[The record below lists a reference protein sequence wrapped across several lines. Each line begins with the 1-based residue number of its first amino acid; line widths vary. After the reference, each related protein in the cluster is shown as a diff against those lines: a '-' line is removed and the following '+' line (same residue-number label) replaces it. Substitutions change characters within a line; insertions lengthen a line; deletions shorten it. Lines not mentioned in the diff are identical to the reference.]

1 MFVSGANALD
11 AKKEWINELNVFP
24 VPDGDT
30 GTNMTMTM
38 MSAVRSLQETEDRSL
53 QSVMRAIASGALRG
67 ARGNSGVILSQ
78 LLRGFSKSVQEEGA
92 LDIPVMAKACERAV
106 ETAYKAVMSPK
117 EGTILSVAKAME
129 DKARELKDCD
139 DIADFLEEVIRAGDE
154 ALAYTPEQLSVLKQ
168 AGVVDSGGQGLMV
181 IMHGMQDAFLGR
193 EVDLSMPEFEGPKK
207 ENIHIDT
214 ENLETS
220 DIRFGYC
227 TEFIILLERP
237 FTDTDEKEMK
247 HFLTGLGDSLV
258 LVADDDL
265 VKIHVHTNEPG
276 SVLQK
281 ALGYGQLSRIKIDN
295 MREEHRERLF
305 KDTEKLALEQ
315 KKADEEEAREELLAT
330 EHKEVSFISVCG
342 GDGLTELFHELG
354 TDIVISGGQTMNPS
368 TEDFLTAIQKI
379 NADHI
384 FILPNN
390 SNIVMAANQAAD
402 LTTDK
407 DVKVIPTKTVCEG
420 ITCLVNYVPQEDVKT
435 VEETLRESRQ
445 TVSTIEVTYAIRD
458 TVIDG
463 VEIHKDDY
471 MALCEKMVLSVGTD
485 LNGVVKEAVKKA
497 VTDDSSLVTLYYG
510 KDVKKKDAEKLQ
522 ESIVDVAQDA
532 EVEVVF
538 GGQPVYY
545 YLVSVE

>member
-78 LLRGFSKSVQEEGA
+78 LLRGFSKSVQEEGV
-92 LDIPVMAKACERAV
+92 LDIPAMAKACERAV

-129 DKARELKDCD
+129 DKARELKDSD

-207 ENIHIDT
+207 ENIHVNT

-220 DIRFGYC
+220 DIHFGYC
-227 TEFIILLERP
+227 TEFIILLEQP
-237 FTDTDEKEMK
+237 FTETDEKEMK

-305 KDTEKLALEQ
+305 KDAEKLALEQ
-315 KKADEEEAREELLAT
+315 KKADEEEAREEQLAM

-354 TDIVISGGQTMNPS
+354 TDIVIAGGQTMNPS
-368 TEDFLTAIQKI
+368 TEDFITAIQKI

-420 ITCLVNYVPQEDVKT
+420 ITCLVNYVPQDDVKT

-485 LNGVVKEAVKKA
+485 LDGVVKEAVKKA